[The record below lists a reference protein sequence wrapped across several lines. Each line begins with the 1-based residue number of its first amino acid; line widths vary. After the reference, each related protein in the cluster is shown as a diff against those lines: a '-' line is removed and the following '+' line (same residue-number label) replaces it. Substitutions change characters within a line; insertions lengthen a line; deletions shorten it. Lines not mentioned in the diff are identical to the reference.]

1 MESQSDF
8 FRLAFLLKIEL
19 YLYNIINMKRK
30 IRYILSVMLLFFMS
44 LPISAQSR
52 CYVSPTGKD
61 TGDGSIQNPFNHIS
75 AALEKVRMEKGDV
88 VIYLR
93 EGKYILDKPVVFT
106 PQDGN
111 DSRQLFV
118 KAYPEEKVILSGGIP
133 LNLTW
138 KPYKGKIVKAKVSN
152 KIVIDMLLA
161 DGQLRHMARYP
172 NYDEKAVRFNGT
184 SAQATA
190 PERVNKWKNPSGG
203 YLHAMHN
210 HDWGDFHYRIT
221 GKNKKGELEME
232 GGWQNNRQS
241 GLHPDNRMVENIFEE
256 LDAPGEWYYAANE
269 QLLYY
274 YPLDGEKVSEVLFE
288 SPQLK
293 HLIEFRGTEANP
305 VKNITLEGLELTQTL
320 RTFMEPYEQLLRS
333 DWTIYRGAAVFLEG
347 TEYCALRNCYL
358 HNLGGNAI
366 FFSKYNRHSAVSG
379 SHLTQIGASAI
390 CFVGDP
396 DAVRSPSFEYA
407 EFVPYEQQDHVKG
420 PKNNNYPAQCQAYD
434 NLIHSIG
441 LFEKQITG
449 IELSMS
455 QAITV
460 SHNSIYDTP
469 RAGINISEGTWG
481 GHILEFNDVFDTVKE
496 TGDHGSFNSW
506 GRDRYWHPD
515 YKTMEFVAA
524 KDPALILADAVQT
537 TVIRNNRFR
546 CDRGWD
552 IDLDDGSSN
561 YHIYN
566 NLCLNGGI
574 KLREG
579 YYRVVENNIM
589 INNSFH
595 PHVWFMNSGDVFTR
609 NIVMTEYKPISV
621 REWGMMVDYNIF
633 IDSLSWAA
641 ARTNHTDEHSI
652 VAYPYFCNPAK
663 GDFSVSDDSEIVT
676 KGGFRN
682 FVMDKFGVVSPHLKA
697 IAHTPPMPVPIIIT
711 SHADSEVVN
720 WNGVVIKSLQTLGER
735 SATGMDSERGVYV
748 VSVNALGGK
757 LRDYI
762 RPNDVILKVGAI
774 AVNNL
779 KEMQDA
785 LQKTDR
791 SKDIEFI
798 IFRTQKAN
806 KVVIPGKLLD

>member
-1 MESQSDF
+1 MKA
-8 FRLAFLLKIEL
+8 RIEG
-19 YLYNIINMKRK
+19 NP
-30 IRYILSVMLLFFMS
+30 VM
-44 LPISAQSR
+44 
-52 CYVSPTGKD
+52 
-61 TGDGSIQNPFNHIS
+61 
-75 AALEKVRMEKGDV
+75 
-88 VIYLR
+88 
-93 EGKYILDKPVVFT
+93 
-106 PQDGN
+106 
-111 DSRQLFV
+111 
-118 KAYPEEKVILSGGIP
+118 
-133 LNLTW
+133 
-138 KPYKGKIVKAKVSN
+138 
-152 KIVIDMLLA
+152 DMLVA

-172 NYDEKAVRFNGT
+172 NFDEKAVRFNGT
-184 SAQATA
+184 SAQVTA
-190 PERVNKWKNPSGG
+190 PERVKKWKNPTGG

-210 HDWGDFHYRIT
+210 HDWGDFHYCIT

-256 LDAPGEWYYAANE
+256 LDAPGEWYYAAGE
-269 QLLYY
+269 HTLYY
-274 YPLDGEKVSEVLFE
+274 YPLEGENVSKVLFE

-293 HLIEFRGTEANP
+293 HLIEFRGTEATP

-333 DWTIYRGAAVFLEG
+333 DWTVYRGAAVFFEG

-366 FFSKYNRHSAVSG
+366 FFSNYNRHSEVSG
-379 SHLTQIGASAI
+379 SHLTRIGASAI

-396 DAVRSPSFEYA
+396 DAVRSPSFEYG
-407 EFVPYEQQDHVKG
+407 EFVPYEQLDHAKG
-420 PKNNNYPAQCQAYD
+420 PKSNNYPAQCLVYD

-449 IELSMS
+449 VELSMS

-481 GHILEFNDVFDTVKE
+481 GHILEFNDIFDTVKE

-506 GRDRYWHPD
+506 GRDRYWHPS
-515 YKTMEFVAA
+515 YKTMESIVA
-524 KDPALILADAVQT
+524 KDPALILADAIRT

-579 YYRVVENNIM
+579 FYRVVENNIM
-589 INNSFH
+589 VNNSFH
-595 PHVWFMNSGDVFTR
+595 PHVWFINSSDVFTR
-609 NIVMTEYKPISV
+609 NIVMTEYKPIGV
-621 REWGMMVDYNIF
+621 REWGLMVDYNIF
-633 IDSLSWAA
+633 TDSLSCAT
-641 ARTNHTDEHSI
+641 ARKNNTDEHSI
-652 VAYPYFCNPAK
+652 VTSVQFSNPSE
-663 GDFSVSDDSEIVT
+663 GDFTVADDSEAIT

-682 FVMDKFGVVSPHLKA
+682 FVMDQFGVVSPRLKA
-697 IAHTPPMPVPIIIT
+697 IAHTPKMPTPIIIAT
-711 SHADSEVVN
+711 HADDEVIN
-720 WNGVVIKSLQTLGER
+720 WSGATIKSLQTLGER

-762 RPNDVILKVGAI
+762 RPNDVILKI
-774 AVNNL
+774 ETITVNNL

-785 LQKTDR
+785 LQKIDK

-798 IFRTQKAN
+798 IFRTQKEN
-806 KVVIPGKLLD
+806 KIVIPGKLLD